1 MKKKLLFTISLILVF
16 AICIS
21 VAMLSANGAETDT
34 MKAFQ
39 VAAQSYK
46 TIRDTDTSF
55 DTEAPDLG
63 EHAIVGYYKNVPI
76 TQNQVA
82 YKRAMD
88 QLNQNSEKTEKETV
102 FAVAQDLFT
111 FEQAK
116 NLGLYPSEEEMD
128 EAFVAETESFQA
140 NLEENLELCTQIGFT
155 QDELIAWMTQ
165 QRIENIAKC
174 RFMAQVL
181 ISLREE
187 EEIDDEILAEL
198 VHALVLREEGTDL
211 LTTLD
216 KLYDRYVI
224 IQVGD
229 QITYVNE
236 SISEE
241 SDVVSK

>member
-1 MKKKLLFTISLILVF
+1 MKKKILLTISLILVF
-16 AICIS
+16 SICIS
-21 VAMLSANGAETDT
+21 VAIFSANGAETDT

-46 TIRDTDTSF
+46 TVCDTSF
-55 DTEAPDLG
+55 DTEDPDLG
-63 EHAIVGYYKNVPI
+63 EYAIVGYYKDVPI

-82 YKRAMD
+82 YKQAMD
-88 QLNQNSEKTEKETV
+88 QLNQNPKKTEKETV

-181 ISLREE
+181 ISLQEE
-187 EEIDDEILAEL
+187 EEIDDEILAEV
-198 VHALVLREEGTDL
+198 VHALGLREEGTGL
-211 LTTLD
+211 LSTFD
-216 KLYDRYVI
+216 KFYDRYVTLQI
-224 IQVGD
+224 GD

-236 SISEE
+236 DTGEENNIVSE
-241 SDVVSK
+241 